1 MNVHE
6 KNLFALAERLST
18 PVYELKANM
27 PIDEYFKWIEFF
39 NEKQESSSNN
49 LLSSPEKML
58 AGVMGHR
65 G

>member
-1 MNVHE
+1 MSVHE

-27 PIDEYFKWIEFF
+27 PIEEYFKWIEFF
-39 NEKQESSSNN
+39 SEKEEDSSNN
-49 LLSSPEKML
+49 LLTSPDKML

>member
-1 MNVHE
+1 MSVHE

-18 PVYELKANM
+18 PVYELKAKM
-27 PIDEYFKWIEFF
+27 PIEEYFKWIEFF
-39 NEKQESSSNN
+39 SEKSEASSNN
-49 LLSSPEKML
+49 LLSSPDKML

>member
-18 PVYELKANM
+18 PVYELKAKM
-27 PIDEYFKWIEFF
+27 PMEEYFKWIEFF
-39 NEKQESSSNN
+39 NDKQESSSNN